1 MGTPYF
7 LIGMTVFVVA
17 WLLWNTLAP
26 QDLRFDP
33 YAFIFLTLML
43 SLQASYAAPLIL
55 LAQNRQADRD
65 RFALEQDRS
74 RDERNLADTEF
85 LTREVAALRIA
96 MRDQATRDFVRGEL
110 RDLLDEMEERGSV
123 VAAGLEPPAR
133 GSTADG
139 PRLADLDWAMP
150 QVSPDALHA
159 ALETVIDPE
168 IRKPVTELGMVES
181 VVADEAGHV
190 AVTILLTVAACPLK
204 DTLTKDT
211 TAALAAVEGVTGVTV
226 TLGVMSDEQRGELK
240 TMLRGGVAER
250 EVPFA
255 RPGSLTRVYAV
266 ASGKGG
272 VGKSSVTANL
282 AASLAQQG
290 LRVGVVD
297 ADIYGFSIPRM
308 LGVEGGPPRSTT

>member
-1 MGTPYF
+1 
-7 LIGMTVFVVA
+7 
-17 WLLWNTLAP
+17 
-26 QDLRFDP
+26 
-33 YAFIFLTLML
+33 
-43 SLQASYAAPLIL
+43 
-55 LAQNRQADRD
+55 
-65 RFALEQDRS
+65 
-74 RDERNLADTEF
+74 
-85 LTREVAALRIA
+85 
-96 MRDQATRDFVRGEL
+96 
-110 RDLLDEMEERGSV
+110 
-123 VAAGLEPPAR
+123 
-133 GSTADG
+133 
-139 PRLADLDWAMP
+139 MP

-181 VVADEAGHV
+181 VAADEAGHV

-255 RPGSLTRVYAV
+255 RAGSLTRVYAV

-282 AASLAQQG
+282 AASLAAAG
-290 LRVGVVD
+290 AAGRRRRRRHLRLLDPPD
-297 ADIYGFSIPRM
+297 ARGRPA
-308 LGVEGGPPRSTT
+308 GPPRSTT